1 MDSRYLEKTVSS
13 SCASTTVT
21 RNYSSCSSNWC
32 WRKNRRNIAVR
43 ESNGKR
49 WVWPSKTHTV
59 ITWRNSTWLW
69 WYSTRTFWL
78 DISSDFAHCGWL
90 EEYHQFLTVRILHIV
105 LILIICF
112 TLFPMTGRLF
122 QQQNHLWPDW
132 TKSQGNICYH
142 GWGLLERWKDHRPG
156 KTCWPL
162 ARALFLLFAPT
173 GNSTDTGTFSRVL
186 ACVHQISNRPS

>member
-1 MDSRYLEKTVSS
+1 MDSRYLEKIVSS

-112 TLFPMTGRLF
+112 TLFPGR
-122 QQQNHLWPDW
+122 DRSIIST
-132 TKSQGNICYH
+132 TKSSVTWLNKITREYLLS
-142 GWGLLERWKDHRPG
+142 WMRAAWTLERS
-156 KTCWPL
+156 
-162 ARALFLLFAPT
+162 PT
-173 GNSTDTGTFSRVL
+173 R
-186 ACVHQISNRPS
+186 